1 MTDKTSAPQTSRGGR
16 HAVRAGAVRLIPYQL
31 TAPALIFVT
40 VVLMLPLFLMLRL
53 SFLRYDAIQMYVE
66 VFTLDNYIKFFKDE
80 FYQSV
85 LWRTLWISAVTTVLC
100 LIGGIGV
107 AYYMARTRSC
117 ILQRY
122 LIIAIVL
129 PLFMGNVARTA
140 GWIIILNDGGVANYL
155 LQTFGLT
162 GEPLRLLY
170 TSGAVITGLTSVLL
184 PYMIVTL
191 NSVMH
196 NVDISLEEASLN
208 LGASALTTFRR
219 IVLPLMAPGIFAG
232 SVLCFIL
239 SMNAYAT
246 PILIGGPKF
255 YMMAPTIYSQMSA
268 SMNWPFGSA
277 LAFILIGLTMI
288 LTIASSVIF
297 NRSSRSSLAR

>member
-1 MTDKTSAPQTSRGGR
+1 MNERMSAVQTGKGRGV
-16 HAVRAGAVRLIPYQL
+16 ATLAKRLIPYEL
-31 TAPALIFVT
+31 TAPALIFIT
-40 VVLMLPLFLMLRL
+40 IILMLPLLMMLRL
-53 SFLRYDAIQMYVE
+53 SLLRYDAIQMYVE
-66 VFTLDNYIKFFKDE
+66 VITLDNYIKFFKDE
-80 FYQSV
+80 FYQNV
-85 LWRTLWISAVTTVLC
+85 LLRTLWVSAVTTVLC

-107 AYYMARTRSC
+107 AYYMARTRSA

-140 GWIIILNDGGVANYL
+140 GWIIILNDGGLLNYL
-155 LQTFGLT
+155 LQTLGIT
-162 GEPLRLLY
+162 GDTIRFLY

-208 LGASALTTFRR
+208 LGASPFTTFRR

-246 PILIGGPKF
+246 PILLGGPKF

-288 LTIASSVIF
+288 LTITSSVIF
-297 NRSSRSSLAR
+297 NRTSRIGAAR

>member
-1 MTDKTSAPQTSRGGR
+1 MSDGALAPQAVQGR
-16 HAVRAGAVRLIPYQL
+16 RRATLAGRLIPYEL
-31 TAPALIFVT
+31 SAPALIFVT
-40 VVLMLPLFLMLRL
+40 IILMLPLLLMLRL
-53 SFLRYDAIQMYVE
+53 SFLRYDPVQMYLE
-66 VFTLDNYIKFFKDE
+66 VITLDNYIKFFKDE
-80 FYQSV
+80 FYQAV
-85 LWRTLWISAVTTVLC
+85 LLRTLWVSAVTTVLC
-100 LIGGIGV
+100 LFGGIGV
-107 AYYMARTRSC
+107 AYYMARTKSR

-140 GWIIILNDGGVANYL
+140 GWIIILNDGGLLNYL
-155 LQTFGLT
+155 LQSFGLT
-162 GEPLRLLY
+162 GEPLRFLY

-196 NVDISLEEASLN
+196 NVDISLEEASQN
-208 LGASALTTFRR
+208 LGASSLTTFRR

-246 PILIGGPKF
+246 PILLGGPKF
-255 YMMAPTIYSQMSA
+255 YMMAPTIYQQMSA

-288 LTIASSVIF
+288 LTITSSVIF
-297 NRSSRSSLAR
+297 NRSARAGLAR